1 MNMMT
6 KSKQSILDRWQHDT
20 RFRACPEGAD
30 VVRHHDREAVRSVL
44 AVAGEDLIRLLPQ
57 SREANHALNKIEEAI
72 HWAHD
77 AIDRHGEHGPKVS
90 E

>member
-1 MNMMT
+1 
-6 KSKQSILDRWQHDT
+6 
-20 RFRACPEGAD
+20 
-30 VVRHHDREAVRSVL
+30 
-44 AVAGEDLIRLLPQ
+44 LLPQ

-77 AIDRHGEHGPKVS
+77 AIDRHGEHGPKGP